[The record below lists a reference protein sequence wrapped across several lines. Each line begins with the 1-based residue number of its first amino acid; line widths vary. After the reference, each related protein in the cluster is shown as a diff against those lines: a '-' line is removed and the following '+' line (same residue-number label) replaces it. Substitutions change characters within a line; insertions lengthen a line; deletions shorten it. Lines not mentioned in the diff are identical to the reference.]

1 MTKIAIISRD
11 QKISWKSCQVISANI
26 KSVYEKLGTENR
38 FFSFNENSNSYE
50 TYKVA
55 LSLIDYA
62 PDIIVFMEHK
72 PHPRKLLEYYVQEN
86 KGTKLPKLIFHLFGD
101 FPLNAKDWFS
111 LGKLLIN
118 FDTKFL
124 CASDSQVRFINKFV
138 NISEKLVY
146 KLPFPV
152 DTNFY
157 NFSEEKRESA
167 RKKYKV
173 GEEQLF
179 LYTGRISHQKKVIE
193 LVNNFSSFLLSTK
206 SDAKLYIAGDFD
218 DLGIPYLEY
227 EPCRNSYYMRYKRHF
242 DKLPVEVKERITYVG
257 NLNSDELLEVYS
269 AADRFVSLS
278 VHNDEDFGMSPA
290 EALCCGLPSILT
302 NWGGYSSFQ
311 LEEMKEACELIP
323 VEIKDEKIEHN
334 ENIFIKK
341 LMMSSFKEVTSDE
354 RIRIGQNYSSE
365 FSIESIVAK
374 LKVIIDD
381 DFITFSGFN
390 GTLEKL
396 AKDQTL
402 GSASFMRAAKNF
414 SEYYKE
420 VYESYVQK

>member
-26 KSVYEKLGTENR
+26 KSVYDSLETHNR
-38 FFSFNENSNSYE
+38 YFNFNENSNEYD

-55 LSLIDYA
+55 LELIDYA

-72 PHPRKLLEYYVQEN
+72 PHPLRLLEFFAAEN
-86 KGTKLPKLIFHLFGD
+86 GSNKNPKIIFHIFGD
-101 FPLNAKDWFS
+101 FPLNAKEWFN
-111 LGKLLIN
+111 LGKILTT
-118 FDTKFL
+118 FEVKFL
-124 CASDSQVRFINKFV
+124 CASDSQLRFLNKFV
-138 NISEKLVY
+138 NVSSQQIF

-152 DTNFY
+152 DTKFY
-157 NFSEEKRESA
+157 NFNSDRRNIA
-167 RKKYKV
+167 RKKFNLKD
-173 GEEQLF
+173 EQLF

-206 SDAKLYIAGDFD
+206 ADAKLFIAGDFD

-242 DKLPVEVKERITYVG
+242 DKLPIEVQSKIKYIG
-257 NLNSDELLEVYS
+257 NLNADELLDAYS
-269 AADRFVSLS
+269 AADRFISLS

-302 NWGGYSSFQ
+302 NWGGYSSFKLQ
-311 LEEMKEACELIP
+311 GSEACELVP
-323 VEIKDEKIEHN
+323 VEIKDSGIQHN

-341 LMMSSFKEVTSDE
+341 LMVSSMKNIDDNQRYQYADS
-354 RIRIGQNYSSE
+354 YSKVFSIKSIKMELMKLINSE
-365 FSIESIVAK
+365 FS
-374 LKVIIDD
+374 L
-381 DFITFSGFN
+381 FSGFN
-390 GTLEKL
+390 NILEKL
-396 AKDQTL
+396 ARDQIV
-402 GSASFMRAAKNF
+402 GDAAFMKKAKHF